1 MKDYQTLIGA
11 MFIAAAILVSG
22 VLISNSI
29 ESAGADIR
37 GNTRMLIQKYISKP
51 AEKNHYHSP
60 KIRGGT
66 DVIENVLF

>member
-29 ESAGADIR
+29 ESAGADI
-37 GNTRMLIQKYISKP
+37 
-51 AEKNHYHSP
+51 
-60 KIRGGT
+60 GGT
-66 DVIENVLF
+66 TGSLIGTSISNMGGQLETAIGNSAE

>member
-29 ESAGADIR
+29 ESAGADI
-37 GNTRMLIQKYISKP
+37 
-51 AEKNHYHSP
+51 
-60 KIRGGT
+60 GGT
-66 DVIENVLF
+66 TGSLSKHLSAILPNNLIATA